1 MLGIFLLAMVSESV
15 KVLEGIQETSYKSAA
30 SCLENFYWSCGSTHY
45 AMLLHCSIVLK
56 ESMAFNCSNC
66 FC

>member
-45 AMLLHCSIVLK
+45 AML
-56 ESMAFNCSNC
+56 
-66 FC
+66 